1 MHNHTELFA
10 RQEEKPII
18 NIQNE
23 QHFNP
28 QPRFISSNVV
38 ISMAERKN
46 KRETEELEEIETEE
60 NGFLI
65 QPTQVEVGSGYTMS
79 VSYDEHDKPIVDV
92 KTYGEVNLS
101 HLRREILK
109 AFPNAQIRQLNQSRT
124 ILVAK
129 KHKKKRK
136 PTK

>member
-1 MHNHTELFA
+1 MT
-10 RQEEKPII
+10 
-18 NIQNE
+18 
-23 QHFNP
+23 
-28 QPRFISSNVV
+28 
-38 ISMAERKN
+38 ERKN
-46 KRETEELEEIETEE
+46 KRETEELEIETEE

-65 QPTQVEVGSGYTMS
+65 EPTQVEVGSGYTMS

-109 AFPNAQIRQLNQSRT
+109 AFPNAQIRQLNESRS
-124 ILVAK
+124 ILVARK
-129 KHKKKRK
+129 SKKKSK

>member
-1 MHNHTELFA
+1 MT
-10 RQEEKPII
+10 
-18 NIQNE
+18 
-23 QHFNP
+23 
-28 QPRFISSNVV
+28 
-38 ISMAERKN
+38 ERKN
-46 KRETEELEEIETEE
+46 KRETEELEIETEE

-65 QPTQVEVGSGYTMS
+65 EPTQVEVGSGYTMS

-109 AFPNAQIRQLNQSRT
+109 AFPNAQIRQLNENRS
-124 ILVAK
+124 ILVARK
-129 KHKKKRK
+129 SKKKSK

>member
-10 RQEEKPII
+10 GQEGKPLI
-18 NIQNE
+18 NIQDK

-28 QPRFISSNVV
+28 QSQFTSSNVV
-38 ISMAERKN
+38 TSMAERKN

-60 NGFLI
+60 NDFLI
-65 QPTQVEVGSGYTMS
+65 QPAQVEVGSGYTMS
-79 VSYDEHDKPIVDV
+79 VSYDEHDKPIIDV

-101 HLRREILK
+101 HLRREILR
-109 AFPNAQIRQLNQSRT
+109 AFPDAQIRQLNQSRS

-136 PTK
+136 PSR